1 MKKIITSLSVCL
13 LVLMNH
19 NAQAQVGV
27 SRADKSYDKL
37 AYIDAIKIYENIAKR
52 GHVNTDI
59 LKNLGNA
66 NYFNAQ
72 YAEANQWYGQ
82 LFSDFSNA
90 EIEAEYYYRYAQTLK
105 NVGEDVQATNYLKLF
120 AEKNNESKRAKI
132 IQADKDYQAEIKRNS
147 GRFDIKDAGINT
159 GYADYG
165 SSFYKNQVLFTTAR
179 DTSNFAKKVHT
190 WTDQA
195 FTNIYVAD
203 VQEDGTLTKAK
214 KFSRKITT
222 KFNEATPVI
231 TKDGQTMYFTRNNYN
246 RVRGTDSKKTTL
258 LKIYRAEL
266 KKNKWT
272 NVTELPFN
280 SNQFSTAHPVL
291 NAAEDMMY
299 FVSDRPGGFG
309 QSDIWRIAITANGF
323 GTPENLG
330 PTINT
335 DGRESFPFLT
345 ADDELYFATDGRPG
359 MGGLD
364 VYASKIKEDG
374 SFSDVQN
381 VGAPINSA
389 ADDFGYIIDKTTK
402 RGFFSS
408 NRVDGIGSDDIYAF
422 TENRALVLEC
432 IQGLK
437 VTVVD
442 AKTRNIIPN
451 ANLSLY
457 QMDYTDKAKS
467 NKMDSNSQYLFDTNY
482 DCGTSYRVKAEAPE
496 YTVKEEVVS
505 LPNESGI
512 TEVTIVLERAKIPL
526 KEGDD
531 LFKVLNLNPIYFDL
545 DKDNIRPDAAMELAK
560 VYAVMEEY
568 PSMKVDVR
576 SHTDSRASHKYN
588 DDLSERRAKSTAAWL
603 IANGIYSN
611 RLTWKGYGERQLTN
625 KCADGV
631 KCTEEEHQ
639 ANRRSEFI
647 IVKM

>member
-19 NAQAQVGV
+19 NAQAQVGL
-27 SRADKSYDKL
+27 SRADKTYDKL

-52 GHVNTDI
+52 GHVSTEI

-72 YAEANQWYGQ
+72 YAEANKWYSQ
-82 LFSDFSNA
+82 LFADFASS
-90 EIEAEYYYRYAQTLK
+90 EIESEYYYRYSQTLK
-105 NVGEDVQATNYLKLF
+105 NVGQDAQAAVYLKQF
-120 AEKNNESKRAKI
+120 AEKNKESKRADI
-132 IQADKDYQAEIKRNS
+132 IRADKDYQAEIKRNS
-147 GRFDIKDAGINT
+147 GRYDIQDAGINT

-165 SSFYKNQVLFTTAR
+165 SSFYKDQVLFTTAR

-190 WTDQA
+190 WTDQS
-195 FTNIYVAD
+195 FTKIYVAD
-203 VQEDGTLTKAK
+203 IQEDGTLTKAK
-214 KFSRKITT
+214 KFSRKIDT
-222 KFNEATPVI
+222 KFNEATPVV

-246 RVRGTDSKKTTL
+246 GSRGTDSKKTTL

-266 KKNKWT
+266 KGDKWT

-291 NAAEDMMY
+291 NANEDTMY

-309 QSDIWRIAITANGF
+309 QSDLWSVAIMENGF
-323 GTPENLG
+323 GTPVNLG
-330 PTINT
+330 ASINT
-335 DGRESFPFLT
+335 DGRESFPFVT
-345 ADDELYFATDGRPG
+345 SDDELYFATDGRPG

-364 VYASKIKEDG
+364 VYATKIKADG

-381 VGAPINSA
+381 IGASVNSPS
-389 ADDFGYIIDKTTK
+389 DDFGYIINKTTK
-402 RGFFSS
+402 RGYFSS
-408 NRVDGIGSDDIYAF
+408 NRESGIGNDDIYAF
-422 TENRALVLEC
+422 KENRALVLEC
-432 IQGLK
+432 VQGLK

-457 QMDYTDKAKS
+457 QMDFTDKAKS
-467 NKMDSNSQYLFDTNY
+467 NKMDANSQYLFDTNY

-512 TEVTIVLERAKIPL
+512 TEITIVLERAKIPL

-545 DKDNIRPDAAMELAK
+545 DKDNIRPDAALELAK
-560 VYAVMEEY
+560 VFAVMEEY

-603 IANGIYSN
+603 ISNGIYSN

>member
-19 NAQAQVGV
+19 NAQAQVGL
-27 SRADKSYDKL
+27 SRADKTYDKL

-52 GHVNTDI
+52 GHVSTEI

-72 YAEANQWYGQ
+72 YAEANQWYSQ
-82 LFSDFSNA
+82 LFTDFASS
-90 EIEAEYYYRYAQTLK
+90 EIEPEYYYRYAQTLK
-105 NVGEDVQATNYLKLF
+105 NVGQDDQATVYLKQF
-120 AEKNNESKRAKI
+120 AEKNKESKRAEI
-132 IQADKDYQAEIKRNS
+132 IRADKDYQAEIKRNS
-147 GRFDIKDAGINT
+147 GRYDIQDAGINT

-165 SSFYKNQVLFTTAR
+165 SSFYKEQVLFTTAR

-190 WTDQA
+190 WTDQS
-195 FTNIYVAD
+195 FTKIYVAD
-203 VQEDGTLTKAK
+203 IQEDGTLTKAK
-214 KFSRKITT
+214 KFSRKIDT
-222 KFNEATPVI
+222 KFNEATPVV

-246 RVRGTDSKKTTL
+246 GSRGTDSKKTTL

-266 KKNKWT
+266 KGDKWT

-291 NAAEDMMY
+291 NANEDTMY

-309 QSDIWRIAITANGF
+309 QSDLWSVAMTENGF
-323 GTPENLG
+323 GTPVNLG
-330 PTINT
+330 AGINT
-335 DGRESFPFLT
+335 DGRESFPFVT
-345 ADDELYFATDGRPG
+345 SDDELYFATDGRPG

-364 VYASKIKEDG
+364 VYAAKIKTDG
-374 SFSDVQN
+374 TFSDVQN
-381 VGAPINSA
+381 IGASVNSTS
-389 ADDFGYIIDKTTK
+389 DDFGYIINKTTK
-402 RGFFSS
+402 RGYFSS
-408 NRVDGIGSDDIYAF
+408 NRESGIGNDDIYAF
-422 TENRALVLEC
+422 KENRALVLEC

-457 QMDYTDKAKS
+457 QMDYTEKAKS
-467 NKMDSNSQYLFDTNY
+467 NTMDSNSQYLFNTDY

-505 LPNESGI
+505 LPNESGV
-512 TEVTIVLERAKIPL
+512 TEITIVLERAKIPL

-545 DKDNIRPDAAMELAK
+545 DKDNIRPDAALELAK
-560 VYAVMEEY
+560 VFAVMEEY

-588 DDLSERRAKSTAAWL
+588 DNLSERRAKSTAAWL
-603 IANGIYSN
+603 ISNGIYSN